1 MVEDALS
8 TTAGDPGDLSD
19 GNLDAGQDHASDEA
33 SGAVGSLD
41 ALFNVGADEPLTY
54 ALVARHVGPAGLA
67 LAGRGGQLY
76 VSDGTTLTATAG
88 GRTVFTLT
96 VNPDGSWSF
105 DLEDQLDHVLDSGD
119 AGTLLQTTGGA
130 GGRDRLLGADHRHRL

>member
-1 MVEDALS
+1 MRS
-8 TTAGDPGDLSD
+8 
-19 GNLDAGQDHASDEA
+19 
-33 SGAVGSLD
+33 SLD
-41 ALFNVGADEPLTY
+41 TSGLPALLSQGEAVT
-54 ALVARHVGPAGLA
+54 
-67 LAGRGGQLY
+67 Y

-88 GRTVFTLT
+88 ARTVFTLT